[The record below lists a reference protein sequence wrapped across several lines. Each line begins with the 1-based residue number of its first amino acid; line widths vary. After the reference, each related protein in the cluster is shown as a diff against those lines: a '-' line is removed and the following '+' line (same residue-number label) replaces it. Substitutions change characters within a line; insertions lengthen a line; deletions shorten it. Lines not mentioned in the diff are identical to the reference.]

1 MCDHRDLIW
10 KLRNEF
16 CKCYCPYLVYSDHF
30 IQVRSTYCC
39 GVSTVIPTA
48 SVAHQAVSQIWY
60 ITRYIF
66 LPRIEL
72 HSSNHEAR
80 NSFSSSFFV
89 SFCSMHDVSWLIFRN
104 HILNDAGGYNGV
116 KDGYPIPPGTDLF
129 ISVSLFHCLFL
140 FGATI
145 ILIPISL
152 IEHRV
157 DCSTLLP
164 VAGV

>member
-1 MCDHRDLIW
+1 MSFSNATVLTWSIPIILFRYVRLIAVES
-10 KLRNEF
+10 LRLYPQPPLLIRRSL
-16 CKCYCPYLVYSDHF
+16 KSD
-30 IQVRSTYCC
+30 T
-39 GVSTVIPTA
+39 
-48 SVAHQAVSQIWY
+48 
-60 ITRYIF
+60 
-66 LPRIEL
+66 LPGTFSYEG
-72 HSSNHEAR
+72 SNSIAQ

-140 FGATI
+140 FDATI

-157 DCSTLLP
+157 DYSTLLP
-164 VAGV
+164 LAGV